1 MIKNLT
7 LATIAIVII
16 GITSCKNN
24 DDNSSKDKLQS
35 DKDIAVKV
43 RTKEAVAANFSHYIN
58 VSGNVEAE
66 QYAFISPQANGQ
78 ITKIY
83 VNEGDYVQK
92 GALLIQLN
100 DNIIR
105 NTIAEVENSLN
116 LATITFKKQENL
128 WKQKIGSEIQYLQAK
143 TQKES
148 LEKKLKTLNS
158 QLALTQIRAPFTGYV
173 DNIVLKEGELA
184 SPGIRVLELVNLRKM
199 LIKADISEKYLSK
212 ISKGDT
218 VNITFPDFPNFT
230 KTARIS
236 RIGKIVNPNNRAFKI
251 EVRFDNK
258 DEKIKPNIIASLKIR
273 DELVENAIAV
283 PSIII
288 KNDFDKKFIFIA
300 KKSGNSYIAKK
311 VIIETGISYKDK
323 TIITKGLN
331 IGDKYIYEGFNLVTD
346 GFKIQLVK

>member
-1 MIKNLT
+1 MINKITLTT
-7 LATIAIVII
+7 LAII
-16 GITSCKNN
+16 LIGFISCKNN
-24 DDNSSKDKLQS
+24 DKDSKKTNLQNKESIAIKVKVKTAESKD
-35 DKDIAVKV
+35 
-43 RTKEAVAANFSHYIN
+43 FYHYIN

-66 QYAFISPQANGQ
+66 QYAFISPQTNGQ

-83 VNEGDYVQK
+83 VNEGDYVKQ
-92 GALLIQLN
+92 GTLLMQLN
-100 DNIIR
+100 DNIIK

-158 QLALTQIRAPFTGYV
+158 QLALTQIRAPFSGYV
-173 DNIVLKEGELA
+173 DNITLKEGELA

-212 ISKGDT
+212 ITKGDS
-218 VNITFPDFPNFT
+218 VKITFPDFPDYI
-230 KTARIS
+230 KYAKIS
-236 RIGKIVNPNNRAFKI
+236 RIGNIVNPNNRAFKI
-251 EVRFDNK
+251 EVKFNNN
-258 DEKIKPNIIASLKIR
+258 DEKIKPNIIASIKVR
-273 DELVENAIAV
+273 DDIIKNAIAV

-300 KKSGNSYIAKK
+300 KKTGNSYIAKK
-311 VIIETGISYKDK
+311 IIVNTGISYKDK
-323 TIITKGLN
+323 TIITNGLN
-331 IGDKYIYEGFNLVTD
+331 VGDKYIYEGFNLVTD
-346 GFKIQLVK
+346 GFKIQIVK